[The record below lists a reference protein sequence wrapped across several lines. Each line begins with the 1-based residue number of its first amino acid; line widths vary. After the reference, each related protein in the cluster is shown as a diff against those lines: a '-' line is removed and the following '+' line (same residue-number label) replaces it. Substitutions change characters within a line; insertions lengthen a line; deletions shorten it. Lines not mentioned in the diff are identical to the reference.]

1 MRTGSEG
8 ENDGTPESVA
18 DALRLLGAGLD
29 YLNFPAA
36 GEFPAAGLGEV
47 LVSLGGLRAKFA
59 AAHAAFLRRFDAA
72 GAHDAD
78 GYGSPAAWLAAR
90 TQMTRKDAKAA
101 VRQMR
106 RLSAHRGVVGAMA
119 AGQVSES
126 CARQITGLVGKY
138 RTICHISG
146 ISGIRPRSFCRRSA
160 LP

>member
-1 MRTGSEG
+1 M
-8 ENDGTPESVA
+8 
-18 DALRLLGAGLD
+18 DAIRLRRRQLGAGLD
-29 YLNFPAA
+29 FLNSPAGDELA
-36 GEFPAAGLGEV
+36 VASLGEV